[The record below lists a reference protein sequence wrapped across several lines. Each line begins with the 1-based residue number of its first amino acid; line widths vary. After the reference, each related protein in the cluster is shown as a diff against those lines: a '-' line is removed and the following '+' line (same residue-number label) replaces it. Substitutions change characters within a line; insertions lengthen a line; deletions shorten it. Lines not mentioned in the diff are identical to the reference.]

1 MNLDKMKLYVSPVAL
16 ALGLTTAAM
25 TGVPSAFAQVNQTV
39 QESDDPERVTDEDE
53 NEDEDEARQDKIVVT
68 GSFLAGTPEDA
79 AIPVHVI
86 DLQELQ
92 NMGSPDALD
101 LVKTMTTVSG
111 IVAGEANRYNS
122 FAINYSTVNLRGLG
136 ANRTLVL
143 LNGKRFAE
151 QYGYGRGRAVNVNQ
165 IPMNA
170 LARVETLTDGGAATY
185 GSDAL
190 GGVVNYITRHD
201 FDGLEIDGDYRYI
214 ADSDGEFG
222 IDVLWGK
229 TFDNGDNLL
238 VSAEF
243 GQSST
248 LRARDRDFITLDY
261 IDNPNDQG
269 WNQFGNP
276 GALAFYPNSRT
287 DTFGRIVPSTFFAF
301 SPGFGGSANN
311 YYTGDY
317 QMGQFGTTRDP
328 GCTALGGFAGF
339 SGNAPRCYFDNDNAA
354 TLRDEVTTINTYV
367 EFNSDLTEDIHMR
380 LEGGYYFANVLGAVN
395 PSNNFFSGGR
405 LPGSQEHHVP
415 GYNPAVADI
424 MQYYVNSDG
433 TPAFT
438 QAQQDAI
445 INDGSVRLAV
455 WTPVATG
462 GHPLYGDSGYHTI
475 ETNQGFV
482 SGAIDWDLPEF
493 AGFDL
498 EMKNSLTYFH
508 TLYNQN
514 TEELRSDRMAAA
526 LYGYGGPNCG
536 PNADGSAPA
545 PGTNGCEFFNP
556 FSSAIASNYYT
567 GQANSLTYN
576 PALANSQEVID
587 WMLVD
592 IWNQRTM
599 NQFTYD
605 LLFAGDTPF
614 KLPGMSD
621 NIQMAFGGQYRLNR
635 VDDRL
640 SNIANRDVT
649 PNVCSIAASDDPA
662 YLPASLSGLLSGCT
676 STDGALFYT
685 RTSTVLG
692 PSRENTR
699 RYPVTAAFYEFQGE
713 FFDRLQLTT
722 AGRWEKF
729 YSDLSDFN
737 AETFVPAFSGR
748 FQATDFFAIRGTYG
762 KSFTYISPRS
772 PRPANVALSSG
783 TVSGLNGQYDIGG
796 DSEPQFY
803 LADYVNSGIE
813 PEKGTNLNVGL
824 LFDFMDGRLTAHL
837 DYFKI
842 EIDDFVREITVS
854 QLFDALTGGENPNAD
869 SLINCNSSLLSNGSA
884 ATDGRPTFELYDTC
898 VQGTSTLS
906 NAFASLD
913 PNNTGRINY
922 FADDANG
929 GTYSV
934 DGIDFGA
941 RYIWEDFFGGTFTSG
956 IEGTYNMT
964 NGLDD
969 FYFDGALLA
978 EGFDGVG
985 FTNSSSQNQG
995 IGPIPEW
1002 RGNLTFNY
1010 NRGNHNFNLGIRYIS
1025 GLTNDNTPL
1034 FEEANYNPNIGDATG
1049 YVMCAGGTNP
1059 TYNGDSSGAGTGTH
1073 GDRVTTGGIYTT
1085 VGYCAEDQLF
1095 LPQGQEL
1102 DAHVTADFSWRWEL
1116 PGDAR
1121 FQATIYNLFD
1131 TDPEFHRSRF
1141 SYNTYLGSPLG
1152 RNFKLELSKK
1162 F

>member
-1 MNLDKMKLYVSPVAL
+1 MKLSLLRKYVSPYAL
-16 ALGLTTAAM
+16 ALGIAGMVYAM
-25 TGVPSAFAQVNQTV
+25 PQAAFAQEDTA
-39 QESDDPERVTDEDE
+39 SDEQSEPERLTDDQ
-53 NEDEDEARQDKIVVT
+53 EDEDETVARQERVVVT

-79 AIPVHVI
+79 AIPVQVI

-101 LVKTMTTVSG
+101 LVKTMTAVSG

-214 ADSDGEFG
+214 ADSDGEYG

-243 GQSST
+243 SQSNV
-248 LRARDRDFITLDY
+248 LRASDRDFITLDY

-276 GALAFYPNSRT
+276 GSLAFYPNSRT
-287 DTFGRIVPSTFFAF
+287 DTFGRILPSQYFAYN
-301 SPGFGGSANN
+301 FGGSANN
-311 YYTGDY
+311 HYLGDY

-328 GCTALGGFAGF
+328 GCTALGGYAGF
-339 SGNAPRCYFDNDNAA
+339 SGSAPRCFFDNDNAA
-354 TLRDEVTTINTYV
+354 TLRDEVTTINTYT
-367 EFNSDLTEDIHMR
+367 EFNSDLTDDIHMR
-380 LEGGYYFANVLGAVN
+380 LEAGYYFANVRGAVN
-395 PSNNFFSGGR
+395 PSNNFFAGGR
-405 LPGSQEHHVP
+405 LPGSAEHHVP
-415 GYNPAVADI
+415 GYNPAVADLL
-424 MQYYVNSDG
+424 QYYTNSDG
-433 TPAFT
+433 SPAFT
-438 QAQQDAI
+438 QAQRDAI
-445 INDGSVRLAV
+445 INGGSVRLAV
-455 WTPVATG
+455 WTPFATG
-462 GHPLYGDSGYHTI
+462 GHPLYGPNGYHTI

-482 SGAIDWDLPEF
+482 SGAIDWELPEF
-493 AGFDL
+493 LGFDL
-498 EMKNSLTYFH
+498 DMKNSVTYFH
-508 TLYNQN
+508 TLYDQH
-514 TEELRSDRMAAA
+514 TEDMRSDRLAAA
-526 LYGYGGPNCG
+526 LYGYGGENCG
-536 PNADGSAPA
+536 PNSDGSDPA
-545 PGTNGCEFFNP
+545 PGTNGCLFFNP
-556 FSSAIASNYYT
+556 FSSAIAQNYYT
-567 GQANSLTYN
+567 GQPNTLTYN
-576 PALANSQEVID
+576 SALANDIDLID

-592 IWNQRTM
+592 TWNQRTM

-605 LLFAGDTPF
+605 LVFSGDTPF
-614 KLPGMSD
+614 KLPFMTE
-621 NIQMAFGGQYRLNR
+621 NVKMAVGGQYRFNR

-640 SNIANRDVT
+640 ADIGNWDVT
-649 PNVCSIAASDDPA
+649 ENVCSVPASEDPV
-662 YLPASLSGLLSGCT
+662 YLPANLSGLLSGCT
-676 STDGALFYT
+676 RNDGALFYY
-685 RTSTVLG
+685 RNATVLG
-692 PSRENTR
+692 PTRENTR
-699 RYPVTAAFYEFQGE
+699 RYPVTAAFYEFEGE
-713 FFDRLQLTT
+713 FFDRLKLST

-737 AETFVPAFSGR
+737 AETFVPAVSGR
-748 FQATDFFAIRGTYG
+748 FQATDWFAVRGTWG
-762 KSFTYISPRS
+762 KSFTYISPDS
-772 PRPANVALSSG
+772 PRPANVSISSG
-783 TVSGLNGQYDIGG
+783 TISGLNGEYDIGG
-796 DSEPQFY
+796 DSEPRF
-803 LADYVNSGIE
+803 LIADYVNSEIE
-813 PEKGTNLNVGL
+813 PEKGTNLNVGA

-842 EIDDFVREITVS
+842 EIDDYVREISVS
-854 QLFDALTGGENPNAD
+854 QLFDALTGGENPGPDA
-869 SLINCNSSLLSNGSA
+869 LINCSSSLLSNGSA

-898 VQGTSTLS
+898 VQGQSTLS
-906 NAFASLD
+906 NALANLNSSQA
-913 PNNTGRINY
+913 GRVNY
-922 FADDANG
+922 FSDNTNG
-929 GTYSV
+929 GTFSV
-934 DGIDFGA
+934 SGIDFGT
-941 RYIWEDFFGGTFTSG
+941 RYMWEDFFGGTFTTAL
-956 IEGTYNMT
+956 EGTYNIT

-969 FYFDGALLA
+969 FVFDGALLA

-985 FTNSSSQNQG
+985 FTNSSDRNEG

-1010 NRGNHNFNLGIRYIS
+1010 NKGNHNFNLGIRYIS
-1025 GLTNDNTPL
+1025 GLTNDDTQL
-1034 FEEANYNPNIGDATG
+1034 FEEANYNPNIGDASG
-1049 YVMCAGGTNP
+1049 YVACAGGTNQ
-1059 TYNGDSSGAGTGTH
+1059 TYDGNSAGAGTGTH
-1073 GDRVTTGGIYTT
+1073 GDRVTTGFIYTS

-1095 LPQGQEL
+1095 LTQGQEP
-1102 DAHVTADFSWRWEL
+1102 DAHVTMDLSWRWEL

-1121 FQATIYNLFD
+1121 LQATVYNLLD

-1152 RNFKLELSKK
+1152 RNVKIELSKR

>member
-1 MNLDKMKLYVSPVAL
+1 MKLSLLRKYVSPYAL
-16 ALGLTTAAM
+16 ALGVAGA
-25 TGVPSAFAQVNQTV
+25 AFAMPQAYAQNDADEQ
-39 QESDDPERVTDEDE
+39 SAPERIDDEYDE
-53 NEDEDEARQDKIVVT
+53 EEEQVSRQERVIVT

-79 AIPVHVI
+79 AIPVQVI
-86 DLQELQ
+86 DLEELQ

-101 LVKTMTTVSG
+101 LVKTMTAVSG

-201 FDGLEIDGDYRYI
+201 FDGFEIDGDYRYI

-222 IDVLWGK
+222 LDFLWGN

-243 GQSST
+243 SQSSI
-248 LRARDRDFITLDY
+248 LRARDRDFITLPY

-269 WNQFGNP
+269 WNQFGSP
-276 GALAFYPNSRT
+276 GTLAFYPNSRT
-287 DTFGRIVPSTFFAF
+287 DTFGRILPSAYF
-301 SPGFGGSANN
+301 SYILPGYGGSFNN
-311 YYTGDY
+311 YYQGDY

-328 GCTALGGFAGF
+328 GCSALGGFAGF
-339 SGNAPRCYFDNDNAA
+339 SGSAPRCYFDNDNAA
-354 TLRDEVTTINTYV
+354 TLRDEVTTINTYA
-367 EFNSDLTEDIHMR
+367 EFNSDLTDRIHMR
-380 LEGGYYFANVLGAVN
+380 LEAGYYYANVLGATN
-395 PSNNFFSGGR
+395 PSNNFFAGGR
-405 LPGSQEHHVP
+405 LPGSSEHHVP

-424 MQYYVNSDG
+424 LQYMNNSDG

-438 QAQQDAI
+438 QAQRDAI
-445 INDGSVRLAV
+445 INNGSVRLAV
-455 WTPVATG
+455 WTPFATG

-493 AGFDL
+493 MGFDL
-498 EMKNSLTYFH
+498 DMKNSLTYFH
-508 TLYNQN
+508 TLYDQH
-514 TEELRSDRMAAA
+514 TEDMRSDRLAAA
-526 LYGYGGPNCG
+526 LYGYGGPDCG
-536 PNADGSAPA
+536 PNPDGSDPA

-576 PALANSQEVID
+576 PNLTNSIDLID

-592 IWNQRTM
+592 TWNQRTM

-605 LLFAGDTPF
+605 LVFSGDTPF
-614 KLPGMSD
+614 KLPGMAE
-621 NIQMAFGGQYRLNR
+621 NIKMALGGQYRFNR

-640 SNIANRDVT
+640 ADIGNWDVT
-649 PNVCSIAASDDPA
+649 ENVCSVPESEDPV
-662 YLPASLSGLLSGCT
+662 YLPANLSGLLSGCT
-676 STDGALFYT
+676 GNDGALFYY
-685 RTSTVLG
+685 RNNTVLG
-692 PSRENTR
+692 PTRENTR
-699 RYPVTAAFYEFQGE
+699 RYPVSAAFYEFEGE
-713 FFDRLQLTT
+713 FFDRLTLST

-748 FQATDFFAIRGTYG
+748 FQAFDWFAIRGTYG
-762 KSFTYISPRS
+762 KSFTYVSPNS
-772 PRPANVALSSG
+772 PRPANVSLSSG
-783 TVSGLNGQYDIGG
+783 TISGLNGEYDIGG
-796 DSEPQFY
+796 DSEPKFFV
-803 LADYVNSGIE
+803 ADYVNSEVE

-842 EIDDFVREITVS
+842 EIDDYVREISVS
-854 QLFDALTGGENPNAD
+854 QLFDALTGGDNPSAS
-869 SLINCNSSLLSNGSA
+869 SLINCDSSLLSNGSA
-884 ATDGRPTFELYDTC
+884 ATGGRPTFELYDQC
-898 VQGTSTLS
+898 VQGTSTLE

-922 FADDANG
+922 FADNTNG

-941 RYIWEDFFGGTFTSG
+941 RYLWEDFFGGDFTSS
-956 IEGTYNMT
+956 IEGTYNLN

-969 FYFDGALLA
+969 FIFDGTTLA

-985 FTNSSSQNQG
+985 FTNSSDQHEG

-1010 NRGNHNFNLGIRYIS
+1010 NRGNHNFNLGLRYIS
-1025 GLTNDNTPL
+1025 GLTNDDTPI
-1034 FEEANYNPNIGDATG
+1034 FEDADYNPNVGDANGYVACTGGASQAYDGDATG
-1049 YVMCAGGTNP
+1049 
-1059 TYNGDSSGAGTGTH
+1059 SGTGTH
-1073 GDRVTTGGIYTT
+1073 GDRVTTGTIYTT
-1085 VGYCAEDQLF
+1085 VGYCAEDNVF
-1095 LPQGQEL
+1095 IPQGQEL
-1102 DAHVTADFSWRWEL
+1102 NAHVTADFSWRWQL

-1121 FQATIYNLFD
+1121 LQATIYNLFD

-1152 RNFKLELSKK
+1152 RNFKIELSKR